1 MSTPIT
7 IESDEDIY
15 NYVKQCSIIH
25 PMTLEN
31 LRRCLYIIKY
41 LIISD
46 SLDPAEMIDV
56 HEIRKK
62 LVNYRPTPDI
72 TGNWV
77 IDIIVGH
84 AYVTNGMNSNPT
96 NQEIATIKDFIRLLL
111 SQYPVGTTQH
121 SLYKY
126 NDFHDMYTEMS
137 RYLQQQQGGSI
148 KKTKRRNY
156 NHNKQIKNA
165 KTRQKNKRK

>member
-15 NYVKQCSIIH
+15 NYVKQCSIIR

-31 LRRCLYIIKY
+31 LHGCLYIIKY
-41 LIISD
+41 LIDSD
-46 SLDPAEMIDV
+46 SLTPAEMINV
-56 HEIRKK
+56 REIRKK
-62 LVNYRPTPDI
+62 LVNYRPTPNI

-84 AYVTNGMNSNPT
+84 EYITNSMNNNPT
-96 NQEIATIKDFIRLLL
+96 VEEIATIQDFIRRLL

-126 NDFHDMYTEMS
+126 NDFHDMYTVMS
-137 RYLQQQQGGSI
+137 SYLQQQGGSI
-148 KKTKRRNY
+148 KKTKRRKY
-156 NHNKQIKNA
+156 QKYGKKIKNT
-165 KTRQKNKRK
+165 KKRKSATRK